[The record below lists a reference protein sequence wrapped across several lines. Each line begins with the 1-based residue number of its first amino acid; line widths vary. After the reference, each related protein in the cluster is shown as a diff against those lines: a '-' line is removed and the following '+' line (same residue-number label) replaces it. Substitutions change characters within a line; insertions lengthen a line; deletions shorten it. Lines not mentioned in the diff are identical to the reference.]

1 MRIALAAFVVCTSIA
16 SANAATEKTLSPLP
30 GNSPALIR
38 STTVLATDSPLV
50 RAAKLTVSS
59 RLHSAAN
66 NVSVI
71 DDSTVGRGPSLF
83 SDAPTTHAARVLGVG
98 APSGGGG
105 SATPAPSGSGATAAA
120 ASPAAGAAAPAAGS
134 GTIVSPYGPAGPSPV
149 IRAPAMQPH

>member
-30 GNSPALIR
+30 GNSPALVP
-38 STTVLATDSPLV
+38 STKVLATDSPLV

-83 SDAPTTHAARVLGVG
+83 SDAPATHAGRVLGVG
-98 APSGGGG
+98 APSGGGSAAPAPSAG
-105 SATPAPSGSGATAAA
+105 GATPAAATRPAAATA
-120 ASPAAGAAAPAAGS
+120 PAAGAA
-134 GTIVSPYGPAGPSPV
+134 TVVSPYGPAGPSPV